1 MSGNLSPNES
11 FLPFSGSWG
20 ISVTKEEE
28 FRSQAALCLERA
40 RTAKDPSYKL
50 ALLEM
55 AQWWA
60 FQADRVQLAGAK
72 SDPLPSPSTDV
83 GQDEI

>member
-1 MSGNLSPNES
+1 M
-11 FLPFSGSWG
+11 
-20 ISVTKEEE
+20 TKEEE
-28 FRSQAALCLERA
+28 FRRQAALCLELA

-60 FQADRVQLAGAK
+60 LQADQTKAARTTPN
-72 SDPLPSPSTDV
+72 PLPSPAGDV
-83 GQDEI
+83 EQNDV